1 VQKVLGID
9 LAGSEKRYSGVC
21 IMDESLNARTLSLK
35 RDEEIIS
42 CAIKENPIVIAI
54 DAPLSLPLGKIS
66 LEEPA
71 PIHLRECDRALLK
84 MGIKLFPASLG
95 PMRKL
100 TNRGIKLRKIFEEK
114 GFEVIE
120 VLPGATQD
128 LLGIPRKHQDIKALA
143 KGLKELGIK
152 GIKENMSG
160 DELDAITCA
169 YTALLYLKRKYYSV
183 GNEEEGII
191 IIPKIFI

>member
-1 VQKVLGID
+1 MKKVAGID

-21 IMDESLNARTLSLK
+21 IMDESLNSRTLLLRK
-35 RDEEIIS
+35 DEEIIS
-42 CAIKENPIVIAI
+42 YMMKENPVVIAI
-54 DAPLSLPLGKIS
+54 DAPLSLPLGRKS

-71 PIHLRECDRALLK
+71 HIHLRECDKALLR

-100 TNRGIKLRKIFEEK
+100 TNRGIKLRRIFEEK

-128 LLGIPRKHQDIKALA
+128 LLGIPRKHQNIKALA

-152 GIKENMSG
+152 GIEENMSG

-169 YTALLYLKRKYYSV
+169 YTAVLYLKGDCYSV
-183 GNEEEGII
+183 GNEEEGLI